1 MTRARL
7 LVIALSDLAADPRVD
22 RQLRAFAERHDV
34 IAAGL
39 GAPSV
44 PGVDYI
50 DLGLEASPIAALRNR
65 AAGATRML
73 ARRHEAAYWGN
84 HLLIQA
90 YRRLSD
96 VRPDAVVANDIPTLP
111 LALAVAR
118 TAPVVLDAHE
128 YAPLWF
134 ENRMLWRTVMQPYMT
149 AITRHYVPRV
159 AAMTT
164 VGPALARSYRDLTGI
179 EPTIVTN
186 TPEHHVLTARPVGH
200 PVRLLHHGIA
210 NRSRQ
215 LERTI
220 ELMAH
225 LDDRFT
231 LDLVLVEHERRY
243 LRRLRRLALRDKRIR
258 ILDPVPMRDIVSF
271 ASAYDIGVFL
281 LPPAN
286 FNYRNALPNKLF
298 EFIQARL
305 AVAIGPSPEMARVV
319 QDWGCGVVARDFEPA
334 SLAAELLRLDRVTV
348 TRYKE
353 RSHAAAQVLNA
364 EANEL
369 VLQDLMSRVLRRSDK
384 RAMTSPSD

>member
-22 RQLRAFAERHDV
+22 RQLRAFAEHHHV
-34 IAAGL
+34 VAAGL
-39 GAPSV
+39 GAPRA

-50 DLGLEASPIAALRNR
+50 DLGLQASPIAVIRNR

-84 HLLIQA
+84 NLLAQA
-90 YRRLSD
+90 YERLSG
-96 VRPDAVVANDIPTLP
+96 VRPDAVIANDVPTLP
-111 LALAVAR
+111 LALALAR
-118 TAPVVLDAHE
+118 AAPVILDAHE

-134 ENRMLWRTVMQPYMT
+134 EDRRLWRTIMQPYMT
-149 AITRHYVPRV
+149 AITQRYVPRV

-164 VGPALARSYRDLTGI
+164 VGPALATSYQDLTGI
-179 EPTIVTN
+179 EPTVVTN
-186 TPEHHVLTARPVGH
+186 APEYHELTARPAMQ
-200 PVRLLHHGIA
+200 PIRLLHHGIA
-210 NRSRQ
+210 NRSRH

-231 LDLVLVEHERRY
+231 LDLVLVEHEARY
-243 LRRLRRLALRDKRIR
+243 LRRLRRLALRDTRIR
-258 ILDPVPMRDIVSF
+258 ILDPIPMRDIVSF
-271 ASAYDIGVFL
+271 ASGYDVGVFL
-281 LPPAN
+281 LPPVN

-319 QDWGCGVVARDFEPA
+319 QEWGCGVVARDFEPA
-334 SLAAELLRLDRVTV
+334 SLAAELQRLDPATI
-348 TRYKE
+348 TRYKQ
-353 RSHAAAQVLNA
+353 RSHAAARALNA
-364 EANEL
+364 EANER
-369 VLQDLMSRVLRRSDK
+369 VLQRLMTRVL
-384 RAMTSPSD
+384 AGATSAQ